1 MSEIGLSFIFYS
13 FIGWMVESVFRSVVE
28 KGRLVNSGFLFGPF
42 IPVYGFGGLIF
53 EGLGSFVSGI
63 PLYEQIALFT
73 VFATVLEYIT
83 SVLLEKIFDMKLWD
97 YSSFPIHETRH
108 INFPLN
114 INGRVCL
121 LFSFFWAVLI
131 LFQIVYLH
139 PFVSSVIEVIP
150 VNLRYVL
157 IYIFLVYLG
166 IDLYFSAR
174 LYYRFSRFLLSVRQL
189 QVGRMTEEL
198 QSRLRILSSTR
209 NMNMFLR
216 PLRVFPFLRD
226 QLSSA
231 WQKIPFGSPVPYLKE
246 IRVLIA
252 EKLPL
257 LRSKTRTENLKEF
270 YNMAN
275 PVIDNPE
282 YQKLK
287 KIKHHDKDIY
297 THNLSVA
304 WISFLLAKR
313 FGLRIGDVVRGAL
326 LHDFFFYD
334 WRTFRDKDY
343 ILPHGFSHPVISYK
357 NAVKVFGRL
366 TPVEKDIIV
375 KHMWPLTVVPPRY
388 RESLLVT
395 MVDKAVA
402 SREAFKAV
410 MPKRKETKQK

>member
-53 EGLGSFVSGI
+53 EGLGGFVSGI
-63 PLYEQIALFT
+63 PLYEQIVLFT

-83 SVLLEKIFDMKLWD
+83 SVLLERIFDMKLWD

-139 PFVSSVIEVIP
+139 PFVGSVIEVIP

-246 IRVLIA
+246 IRALIA

-270 YNMAN
+270 YKIAN

-282 YQKLK
+282 YQKL
-287 KIKHHDKDIY
+287 
-297 THNLSVA
+297 
-304 WISFLLAKR
+304 
-313 FGLRIGDVVRGAL
+313 
-326 LHDFFFYD
+326 
-334 WRTFRDKDY
+334 
-343 ILPHGFSHPVISYK
+343 
-357 NAVKVFGRL
+357 
-366 TPVEKDIIV
+366 
-375 KHMWPLTVVPPRY
+375 
-388 RESLLVT
+388 
-395 MVDKAVA
+395 
-402 SREAFKAV
+402 
-410 MPKRKETKQK
+410 